1 MKLSEDFSGAV
12 GNDQFHAT
20 AGESASFA
28 SFPLWLRL
36 TWGLSAKFLEKLWNK
51 SRSFFNLAVE
61 MYEVTSNKI
70 NNSALLPRDSRIQ
83 RKLLWL
89 SCGYLAVCGKPCS
102 G

>member
-51 SRSFFNLAVE
+51 SRSF
-61 MYEVTSNKI
+61 
-70 NNSALLPRDSRIQ
+70 
-83 RKLLWL
+83 
-89 SCGYLAVCGKPCS
+89 
-102 G
+102 